1 MTTDTVQNNG
11 APEAAALP
19 PPRVRMD
26 RSRAYSTIHGE
37 RGPGDKHAGVMFR
50 QDGIPADASGYFI
63 FDHPDML
70 EPGPEGDKRR
80 KAAAKKIERARV
92 QAAKAPP
99 PPPPSRADAD
109 SDDDEEV
116 ATDADGEEEG
126 LLEPINL
133 EEWLRGEQQV
143 EWQEVTQEIARRYKK
158 RVAKIE
164 DAVAFLVKEGVVP
177 KAQLKKAFQKF
188 AD

>member
-1 MTTDTVQNNG
+1 MTTDTAQNSG
-11 APEAAALP
+11 APEAPAAMP
-19 PPRVRMD
+19 VPRVRMD
-26 RSRAYSTIHGE
+26 RSRAYNTIHGE

-80 KAAAKKIERARV
+80 KAAEKKIAKAIV

-99 PPPPSRADAD
+99 PPPPSRAD
-109 SDDDEEV
+109 SDEDEDEAPAQDEEE
-116 ATDADGEEEG
+116 D

-133 EEWLRGEQQV
+133 EAWLRGEQQV
-143 EWQEVTQEIARRYKK
+143 EWQEITQEIARRYKK

-164 DAVAFLVKEGVVP
+164 DAVLFLVKEGVVP
-177 KAQLKKAFQKF
+177 KAQLKKQFQKF